1 MNSRNI
7 GVDLLRGLAAFMVVI
22 LHCLSFTGCLD
33 LKTSYINFHVYY
45 LVNCFAFCA
54 VNIFGLI
61 SGYIGYTSEKKE
73 EYHLSRILHLYITV
87 LSYSLGIL
95 ALYCIKNNVFIFSR
109 GHIKY
114 FTPFL
119 SETWWYLTDYVA
131 VFFFMPY
138 INALLNTLGKE
149 MAKRMLYLI
158 VILFSICSIIARF
171 LGNESFFGV
180 KGGYSMVWLLSL
192 YYYGAYFKK
201 YGFPKLIERYPIRI
215 YCAVSIFSWLGYEF
229 IRFML
234 EKWGVDVT
242 GRLYLLYYVSIPV
255 LLQGVTLLCFFSR
268 EREAFRTEGVIGDI
282 SKLMA
287 MTSFGVFIAHTHPL
301 AKGIL
306 FKRFFPQDYA
316 NSSLGIVKVLGYAIV
331 LYLLCFCV
339 EYGRNRIYRKVLL
352 RRKK

>member
-192 YYYGAYFKK
+192 YYYGA
-201 YGFPKLIERYPIRI
+201 
-215 YCAVSIFSWLGYEF
+215 
-229 IRFML
+229 
-234 EKWGVDVT
+234 
-242 GRLYLLYYVSIPV
+242 
-255 LLQGVTLLCFFSR
+255 
-268 EREAFRTEGVIGDI
+268 
-282 SKLMA
+282 
-287 MTSFGVFIAHTHPL
+287 
-301 AKGIL
+301 
-306 FKRFFPQDYA
+306 
-316 NSSLGIVKVLGYAIV
+316 
-331 LYLLCFCV
+331 
-339 EYGRNRIYRKVLL
+339 
-352 RRKK
+352 

>member
-7 GVDLLRGLAAFMVVI
+7 GIDLLRGLAAFMVVV
-22 LHCLSFTGCLD
+22 LHCLSFTGCLE
-33 LKTSYINFHVYY
+33 LKTTNLNFHIYY

-61 SGYIGYTSEKKE
+61 SGYIAYTPEKKE
-73 EYHLSRILHLYITV
+73 GYHFSRILNLYITV

-95 ALYCIKNNVFIFSR
+95 ALYCIKKNVFFFSR

-138 INALLNTLGKE
+138 MNVLLNTLEKE

-158 VILFSICSIIARF
+158 VILFSICSIMARF

-201 YGFPKLIERYPIRI
+201 YGFPKWIEQHPIGVYSAI
-215 YCAVSIFSWLGYEF
+215 TMVSWFGYES
-229 IRFML
+229 IRFLL
-234 EKWGVDVT
+234 ERLGVDVT

-255 LLQGVTLLCFFSR
+255 LLQGVALLCFFSK
-268 EREAFRTEGVIGDI
+268 ERQVFQSTGLMFSI

-287 MTSFGVFIAHTHPL
+287 MTSFGVFISHTHPL
-301 AKGIL
+301 VKSIL
-306 FKRFFPQDYA
+306 FERFFPKDYA
-316 NSSLGIVKVLGYAIV
+316 TTSVGVIKVFGYAIV

-339 EYGRNRIYRKVLL
+339 EYGRSSLYKKILSC
-352 RRKK
+352 RKK